1 MKEFRRASNGE
12 TWTKVAAEAAEVYPK
27 VIGKLNP
34 DQIATLGGIAQK
46 IIEQSHAAEGEGSP
60 PGVMIAAPAFE
71 LRLLMYFASASICQ
85 EMASREKVHNDLAAR
100 AASQ

>member
-34 DQIATLGGIAQK
+34 DQIAALGGMAQK
-46 IIEQSHAAEGEGSP
+46 IIEQSHAATGDDSP

-71 LRLLMYFASASICQ
+71 LRLLMYFASSAICE
-85 EMASREKVHNDLAAR
+85 EMARREKEHNALAAR
-100 AASQ
+100 AAAQ